1 MSGLL
6 DTFAS
11 YVPTLTLNRIA
22 TDPVPLVA
30 PNYEHF
36 QAAVLFADISGF
48 TALAEHL
55 AEQGPAGAEELGGI
69 LNDYFGQFTA
79 LIAEHGGDVVKF
91 AGDALLAVWPTLG
104 EDQDVRA
111 VTLRAAQCG
120 LVAQKELRNY
130 EASAGVRLSMR
141 MAIGAGKAD
150 TMYIG
155 GAFGRWEFLIAGE
168 PILQV
173 SLAEQQAQPGEVVLS
188 PEAWELVQ
196 DACTGSPLEQVSAQ
210 AAVAVQLENIHTPL
224 APQRLMVPALD
235 AGTEAALRGYIPG
248 AILARLT
255 AGQGTGGKDASEIAN
270 TSTSADWLAE
280 LRRVSVLFIN
290 LPDLSHSLPL
300 EQAQTVMQRLQK
312 ALYHY
317 EGSVNKLSV
326 DDKGV
331 TLVAAL
337 GLPPLA
343 HEDDA
348 TRATLVAL
356 EIQDAL
362 RHLNVR
368 SAIGIATGETFC
380 GVVGSALRREYT
392 MIGDVVN
399 LAARLMQAAPD
410 TILCS
415 AVTFQASQTGIIF
428 DELPAITVKG
438 KAEPVAVYRPTGE
451 KKTAVR
457 AQSEIV
463 GRRIEREA
471 LAEGIQTLLR
481 GGMGV
486 NVFLIEG
493 EAGIGKSRLVD
504 DIRRQADAL
513 GVTTYF
519 GSGEPIEKSTPY
531 YGWRNV
537 FAQLFDLDL
546 FDDPEKGR
554 RHLRLALGPN
564 LVRLAPL
571 LNSVVPLNFADNE
584 TTAALSGQARAEQT
598 RALLVEL
605 LQASITRSPKV
616 LILEDAHWLDSAS
629 WALVLA
635 VSQQVRPLLL
645 VIATR
650 PLDEPL
656 PAEYKQLLQAGNV
669 QHLRLEALSK
679 DDSLALVCQRLR
691 VSSLPVPVA
700 TLIRDRAEGNPF
712 FSEELAYALRDAGL
726 IEVAQGECRIAP
738 QTGDLSTLQFPDTVQ
753 GVITSRIDR
762 LAPSQQ
768 MALKVASVIGRV
780 FAFRTLMDV
789 HPIEADKPQLA
800 EHVRALERLDL
811 TPLESPEPDL
821 AYIFKHII
829 TQEVAYNL
837 MLFAQRRELH
847 RAVAESYESAYTHE
861 LTPYY
866 PLLAHHWS
874 RAETWPKS
882 YEYWM
887 LAGDAAVVL
896 YAYAE
901 ASQHYLGALEALSHL
916 PDTDD
921 NRRARADVVFKLSY
935 VSSAFHDPQQSLA
948 RLAEIEALLKE
959 LPGPDGVPGSDRLRL
974 ARTHYWMGRSHY
986 LSNAMPA
993 AIGYYKQVLDVAKE
1007 LGDEELLA
1015 IPSSVIGQ
1023 AMLLQGHYNKAEPL
1037 LMQAIQPLEK
1047 TNNWVEWLRAV
1058 GFLGIALTVRGQRA
1072 AGLVEGQR
1080 ALMRAEE
1087 LKNPTA
1093 LTLIRLFMSFMHL
1106 LGGDLDMVVDK
1117 TRAVI
1122 ETTEPSRGLLY
1133 VYIGYGFL
1141 GWAYSRMGEH
1151 QTALENFAQSKAFGQ
1166 SLGGRLILAD
1176 AFAAA
1181 EAEILAASGRSEEA
1195 IVLAEAVA
1203 TAAQAAGGIFA
1214 RGIAERAWG
1223 AALGHLNPPRW
1234 DEAETHLAASLEAF
1248 ETGDNRLEAARTQ
1261 VAWGSVS
1268 RERGDPFAARE
1279 HFEKAAAQFRV
1290 SGLARE
1296 LEQTHELL
1304 SKL

>member
-1 MSGLL
+1 MSALL

-22 TDPVPLVA
+22 ADPAPLVA
-30 PNYEHF
+30 PKYEHF
-36 QAAVLFADISGF
+36 SAAVLFADISGF

-55 AEQGPAGAEELGGI
+55 AEQGPEGAEELGGI
-69 LNDYFGQFTA
+69 LNDYFGQLTA

-91 AGDALLAVWPTLG
+91 AGDALLAIWPTLG

-120 LVAQKELRNY
+120 LVAQKELHSY

-141 MAIGAGKAD
+141 MAIGVGKAD

-168 PILQV
+168 PIIQV
-173 SLAEQQAQPGEVVLS
+173 SLAERQAQPGEVVLS
-188 PEAWELVQ
+188 PEAWALVQ
-196 DACTGSPLEQVSAQ
+196 DACTGSPLEQASAQ
-210 AAVAVQLENIHTPL
+210 AAAAVQLENVHAPL
-224 APQRLMVPALD
+224 IPQHLIVPTLD
-235 AGTEAALRGYIPG
+235 SETEAALRGYIPG

-255 AGQGTGGKDASEIAN
+255 AGQGTGGGGESE
-270 TSTSADWLAE
+270 TTSADWLAE

-290 LPDLSHSLPL
+290 LPDLSRSLPL

-362 RHLNVR
+362 RQLDVR
-368 SAIGIATGETFC
+368 GAIGIATGEAFC
-380 GVVGSALRREYT
+380 GAVGSPLRREYT

-415 AVTFQASQTGIIF
+415 AATYQASQAGIIF
-428 DELPAITVKG
+428 EELPAITVKG

-457 AQSEIV
+457 PQSEIV
-463 GRRIEREA
+463 GRRAEREA
-471 LAEGIQTLLR
+471 LAEGIQSLLR
-481 GGMGV
+481 GGVGV

-513 GVTTYF
+513 GVTTYS

-554 RHLRLALGPN
+554 RHLRLALGPSM
-564 LVRLAPL
+564 VRMAPL

-584 TTAALSGQARAEQT
+584 TTAALSGQVRAEQT

-656 PAEYKQLLQAGNV
+656 PVEYKQLLQAGNV

-691 VSSLPVPVA
+691 VSSLPAPVA
-700 TLIRDRAEGNPF
+700 TLIRERAEGNPF

-726 IEVAQGECRIAP
+726 IEVADGECRIAP
-738 QTGDLSTLQFPDTVQ
+738 HTGDLSALQFPDTVQ

-780 FAFRTLMDV
+780 FAFRTLMAV

-800 EHVRALERLDL
+800 EHVSALERLDL

-847 RAVAESYESAYTHE
+847 RAVAESYENAYAKD
-861 LTPYY
+861 LTAYY

-874 RAETWPKS
+874 RAEVWPKS

-887 LAGDAAVVL
+887 RAGDAAVIL

-921 NRRARADVVFKLSY
+921 NRRSRADAVFKLSY

-1037 LMQAIQPLEK
+1037 LLQAIKPLEK
-1047 TNNWVEWLRAV
+1047 TNNWLEWLRAV

-1080 ALMRAEE
+1080 AIMRAEE
-1087 LKNPTA
+1087 MKNPTA

-1106 LGGDLDMVVDK
+1106 FGGDLDMVLDK
-1117 TRAVI
+1117 THAVI

-1133 VYIGYGFL
+1133 VYIGYGFSS
-1141 GWAYSRMGEH
+1141 WAYSRMGEH
-1151 QTALENFAQSKAFGQ
+1151 QTALEHFAQSKAFGQ

-1181 EAEILAASGRSEEA
+1181 EAEIFAASGRSEEA
-1195 IVLAEAVA
+1195 IALAEKVVA
-1203 TAAQAAGGIFA
+1203 LAQAGGGIFA
-1214 RGIAERAWG
+1214 QGIAERAWG
-1223 AALGHLNPPRW
+1223 TALGNLNLPRW
-1234 DEAETHLAASLEAF
+1234 DEAETHLAASLQAF

-1261 VAWGSVS
+1261 LAWGSIS
-1268 RERGDPFAARE
+1268 RERGDRVAARE
-1279 HFEKAAAQFRV
+1279 HFERAAGQFRV

-1296 LEQTHELL
+1296 LEQAHELI

>member
-1 MSGLL
+1 MSALI

-11 YVPTLTLNRIA
+11 YIPTLTINRIA
-22 TDPVPLVA
+22 ADPAPLAA
-30 PNYEHF
+30 PNYERF
-36 QAAVLFADISGF
+36 PAAILFADISGF
-48 TALAEHL
+48 TALAEQL
-55 AEQGPAGAEELGGI
+55 AKQGPAGAEELGGI
-69 LNDYFGQFTA
+69 LNDYFGQLTA

-91 AGDALLAVWPTLG
+91 AGDALLAVWPISDS
-104 EDQDVRA
+104 EQDARA
-111 VTLRAAQCG
+111 ATLRAAQCG
-120 LVAQKELRNY
+120 LVAQRELRDY
-130 EASAGVRLSMR
+130 QASAGVRLSMR
-141 MAIGAGKAD
+141 MAIGVGEVD

-173 SLAEQQAQPGEVVLS
+173 SLVERQVQPGDVVLS
-188 PEAWELVQ
+188 PQAWALVQ
-196 DACTGSPLEQVSAQ
+196 DACTGSPLKPDAPDAEQ
-210 AAVAVQLENIHTPL
+210 AVQLENVQLPVLPRRL
-224 APQRLMVPALD
+224 AVPSLD
-235 AGTEAALRGYIPG
+235 EQAEAALRAHIPG
-248 AILARLT
+248 AILARLS
-255 AGQGTGGKDASEIAN
+255 AGQGGAGKSESEPAA
-270 TSTSADWLAE
+270 ADWLAE

-290 LPDLSHSLPL
+290 LPDLSRSLPL
-300 EQAQTVMQRLQK
+300 EQAQMVMQRLQK

-356 EIQDAL
+356 EIQNAL
-362 RHLNVR
+362 QALGVR
-368 SAIGIATGETFC
+368 SAIGVATGDTFC
-380 GVVGSALRREYT
+380 GAVGSNFRREYT

-415 AVTFQASQTGIIF
+415 AATYQASQSGIIF
-428 DELPAITVKG
+428 EELPAITVKG
-438 KAEPVAVYRPTGE
+438 KSEPVRVYRPTGE
-451 KKTAVR
+451 RKTAVR
-457 AQSEIV
+457 PQSEIV
-463 GRRIEREA
+463 GRRAEREA

-481 GGMGV
+481 GGQGV
-486 NVFLIEG
+486 NVFVIEG

-513 GVTTYF
+513 GVTTYS

-546 FDDPEKGR
+546 FENTEKSR
-554 RHLRLALGPN
+554 RHIRLALGSN

-571 LNSVVPLNFADNE
+571 LNSVLPLNFPDNE
-584 TTAALSGQARAEQT
+584 TTAALSGQMRAEQT

-635 VSQQVRPLLL
+635 VSQQVKPLLL

-656 PAEYKQLLQAGNV
+656 PSEYKQLLQAGNV
-669 QHLRLEALSK
+669 QHLRLEVLSK

-691 VSSLPVPVA
+691 VATLPTPVA
-700 TLIRDRAEGNPF
+700 ELIRERAEGNPF
-712 FSEELAYALRDAGL
+712 FSEELAYALRDSGL
-726 IEVAQGECRIAP
+726 IEVANGECRIP
-738 QTGDLSTLQFPDTVQ
+738 PETGDLKALQFPDTVQ

-780 FAFRTLMDV
+780 FAFRTLLDV

-800 EHVRALERLDL
+800 EHVQALERLDL

-847 RAVAESYESAYTHE
+847 RAVADCYERTYTE
-861 LTPYY
+861 DLTPYY

-874 RAETWPKS
+874 RAEVWAKS
-882 YEYWM
+882 YEYRTM
-887 LAGDAAVVL
+887 AGDAAKVL

-901 ASQHYLGALEALSHL
+901 AALHYQGALEALAHL
-916 PDTDD
+916 PESDETLRAKADT
-921 NRRARADVVFKLSY
+921 VFKLTS
-935 VSSAFHDPQQSLA
+935 VSSAFDDPKVSLA
-948 RLAEIEALLKE
+948 RLTEIETMLQS
-959 LPGPDGVPGSDRLRL
+959 LPGPDGVAGSDRLRL

-986 LSNAMPA
+986 LSNAMPT
-993 AIGYYKQVLDVAKE
+993 AIGYYKQVLAVAAE
-1007 LGDEELLA
+1007 LQDQELLA

-1023 AMLLQGHYNKAEPL
+1023 ALVLQGHYDQAEPL
-1037 LMQAIQPLEK
+1037 LRQAIQPLDRTGNALE
-1047 TNNWVEWLRAV
+1047 WVRAV
-1058 GFLGIALTVRGQRA
+1058 GFLAIALTARGQRA
-1072 AGLVEGQR
+1072 QGLVEGQR
-1080 ALMRAEE
+1080 AITRALEMKS
-1087 LKNPTA
+1087 LTA
-1093 LTLIRLFMSFMHL
+1093 ITLIRLFMNLTHL
-1106 LGGDLDMVVDK
+1106 IGGDPEMAVEK
-1117 TRAVI
+1117 ARAVLDTI
-1122 ETTEPSRGLLY
+1122 DQGRDLLY
-1133 VYIGYGFL
+1133 TYIAHGFSA
-1141 GWAYSRMGEH
+1141 WAYSRMGDH
-1151 QTALENFAQSKAFGQ
+1151 QAALESMEKSKAAGQ
-1166 SLGGRLILAD
+1166 RLGGRLILAD
-1176 AFAAA
+1176 SYLAA
-1181 EAEILAASGRSEEA
+1181 EAEIYAADGQYEKA
-1195 IVLAEAVA
+1195 IALAENAVA
-1203 TAAQAAGGIFA
+1203 AARAGGGIFA
-1214 RGIAERAWG
+1214 MGIADRAWG
-1223 AALGHLNPPRW
+1223 IALASLTPARPE
-1234 DEAETHLAASLEAF
+1234 EADMHFAASLQAF
-1248 ETGDNRLEAARTQ
+1248 EAGENRMEAARTQ
-1261 VAWGSVS
+1261 VAWGQVGSKQGNRKAV
-1268 RERGDPFAARE
+1268 RDR
-1279 HFEKAAAQFRV
+1279 FEAAAAQFEK
-1290 SGLARE
+1290 SGAVRE
-1296 LEQTHELL
+1296 LEELRGL
-1304 SKL
+1304 IAKLGK